1 MSSLLRTSSGTQN
14 ESLKIQIK
22 TTKNNQIFS
31 KSSQQEA
38 VFDQDEFQ
46 DYRFLLLEL
55 LASWLSFSCLVLG
68 KKITFFCCD
77 CFSKTASESSYPSH
91 SPSNSI
97 KPESPSQI
105 RDFDDENY
113 SVSSNSIK
121 SESPSQI
128 RDFDVEN
135 YSVSSN
141 STKSESPSQIL
152 DFDVE
157 NYSVSLLNLDVE
169 DSELIADFDHDLEFH
184 DHTQSSFP
192 SPSFKSSCALSTN
205 SSESRSEIAL
215 ETLEFEDLDTE
226 SEPLFWPLEKKFSWS
241 SDQETW
247 RCFTMSPRK
256 EDEASQS
263 SCDAFE
269 LRVEEREKPVFGL
282 GSEAS
287 TIMERRLRNKAIAT
301 SIPSRLSISSKSGAK
316 IAKFETE
323 TNEIPRDSKASDGLF
338 PLNLACHILDGGLLE
353 EEFKQEELSIEL
365 LLGLGEFDGH
375 EGVDIEFN
383 QYDFSLDDSL
393 S

>member
-121 SESPSQI
+121 SES
-128 RDFDVEN
+128 
-135 YSVSSN
+135 
-141 STKSESPSQIL
+141 TSQIL
-152 DFDVE
+152 DFVVE

-338 PLNLACHILDGGLLE
+338 PLNLPCYVLDGGLLE